1 LIETTPHRIDRVEH
15 AVASHFVERLSD
27 EVGTRTRLF
36 EQVLLG
42 VSTRGYAGNLEAAL
56 AKALHKN
63 TPSEAAA

>member
-1 LIETTPHRIDRVEH
+1 MAAGRACDPLMARV
-15 AVASHFVERLSD
+15 L
-27 EVGTRTRLF
+27 

>member
-1 LIETTPHRIDRVEH
+1 VAAGRARDPLTARV
-15 AVASHFVERLSD
+15 L
-27 EVGTRTRLF
+27 
-36 EQVLLG
+36 EQILLG